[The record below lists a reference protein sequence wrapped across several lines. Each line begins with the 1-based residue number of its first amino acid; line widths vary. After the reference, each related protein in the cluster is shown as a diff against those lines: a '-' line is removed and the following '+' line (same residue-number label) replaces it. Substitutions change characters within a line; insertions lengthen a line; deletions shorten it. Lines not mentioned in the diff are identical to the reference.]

1 MENVLILR
9 PLNGVFFLSF
19 GIFAL
24 VFLVLSLA
32 LRKTRESVRRWT
44 LACLMLAALAGFFV
58 YKYCL
63 SIDKPYAEIM
73 AAAGKG
79 GFSWWEEL
87 PLHLCNINLCL
98 IPIAALTKK
107 RSLMSFCFFM
117 APLGALM
124 ALLMPSVGFSD
135 YSILLPRMLGFYG
148 THFMVFFG
156 GIALCSFGI
165 YKPAYRD
172 FARTLCMAFG
182 LTFLIFLINMAM
194 RHFGLNA
201 HANYFYCVE
210 PETNPLLNLFYKFI
224 PVPFLYLLP
233 AVLILL
239 PYLSLVTLP
248 FHLCEKK
255 KVTA

>member
-1 MENVLILR
+1 MENILILR
-9 PLNGVFFLSF
+9 PLNGVFFLAF

-24 VFLVLSLA
+24 IFLALSLG
-32 LRKTRESVRRWT
+32 LRKARESVRRWT
-44 LACLMLAALAGFFV
+44 LAILMMVTLVGFFV

-63 SIDKPYAEIM
+63 SIDADYSVIM
-73 AAAGKG
+73 TEAGKG

-87 PLHLCNINLCL
+87 PLHLCNINTIL
-98 IPIAALTKK
+98 IPIAVLTKR
-107 RSLMSFCFFM
+107 RSLTSFCFFI

-135 YSILLPRMLGFYG
+135 YSILLPRMIGFYV

-165 YKPAYRD
+165 YTPSFRD
-172 FARTLCMAFG
+172 FVRTSCMAFG
-182 LTFLIFLINMAM
+182 LTFLIFLINLAM

-210 PETNPLLNLFYKFI
+210 PETNPILNLFYRFI

-239 PYLSLVTLP
+239 PYMSLVTLP
-248 FHLCEKK
+248 FHLHEKK
-255 KVTA
+255 KI